1 MRFSSFHRAT
11 WIAVLIAALLVL
23 LAGLQ
28 YRWLG
33 ELSEFEQRRM
43 QANLRSAT
51 ERFSRD
57 FDREIDDLY
66 YAFHIRRG
74 HDVLE
79 EITEEYEDWA
89 SSFPFPNL
97 IDAAYWVSR
106 THEAGLQIQQINL
119 PGARFDD
126 AGWPP
131 QFEELRGEL
140 SERLEQYEE
149 HRERSR
155 LSFEAPLRSDIPAL
169 IVFQYDR
176 RTPSWAIVV
185 LRRDVLVEQFL
196 PARVSEYYGGANDHA
211 YNIWIVDRSDGDR
224 IIYSSNPSSTTD
236 LSDPDIE
243 RRIFSFD
250 YAEDRRQQE
259 QGERHWTVVVKHQ
272 AGSLEAAVNALRRR
286 NLAVSFGIVLLVGA
300 SVLLLIV
307 ATSRAQMLAEQQ
319 MEFVAGVSHELRT
332 PLAGISSLSQ
342 NLADGVVQD
351 IGQAEEYGKVI
362 HRESRR
368 LGHMVER
375 VLQFSAVRSGIHRY
389 EKRPLSLHD
398 VIHGAMETL
407 GPDARQRYEITVEIE
422 EALPLVEGDERALSS
437 LIQNLLSN
445 AMKFSDDG
453 GTIRLVARQIGCSHG
468 EGREPGA
475 AGATGATDEDASGG
489 ELQVSIED
497 QGKGIPSSELPHI
510 FKPFFRGRAARRDQ
524 VEGSGLG
531 LGLAMEV
538 AEAHGGRVTVTSTE
552 GSGTTFTLHL
562 PVEHR
567 PASHPPADRPSESE
581 APPAGGE
588 AGDGSGA

>member
-1 MRFSSFHRAT
+1 MRPANLHRAT

-57 FDREIDDLY
+57 FDREIDHVY
-66 YAFHIRRG
+66 YDFHIRRG
-74 HDVLE
+74 RDVHE
-79 EITEEYEDWA
+79 EIAEDYEEWA
-89 SSFPFPNL
+89 SSFPFPDL
-97 IDAAYWVSR
+97 IDTAYWVSR
-106 THEAGLQIQQINL
+106 THEDGLLLQQIHL
-119 PGARFDD
+119 PEIRFED
-126 AGWPP
+126 AEWPP
-131 QFEELRGEL
+131 QLEPLRNEI
-140 SERLEQYEE
+140 SKKLEDYGK

-155 LSFEAPLRSDIPAL
+155 LTFEDPLRSDIPAL
-169 IVFQYDR
+169 VVFQYDR

-185 LRRDVLVEQFL
+185 LRRDVLIEQFL
-196 PARVSEYYGGANDHA
+196 PARVGEYFGGTDDLA

-224 IIYSSNPSSTTD
+224 IVYSSNPSSPPD

-243 RRIFSFD
+243 RGVFSFD
-250 YAEDRRQQE
+250 YADDEQE
-259 QGERHWTVVVKHQ
+259 GDHAERHWSVVVKHQ
-272 AGSLEAAVNALRRR
+272 AGSLEAAVNSLRRR

-307 ATSRAQMLAEQQ
+307 ATRRAQALAEQQ

-342 NLADGVVQD
+342 NLADGVVQEM
-351 IGQAEEYGKVI
+351 GQAEEYGKVI

-389 EKRPLSLHD
+389 EKRPLALQD

-475 AGATGATDEDASGG
+475 AGATDEGASGG

-538 AEAHGGRVTVTSTE
+538 AQAHGGTVTVTSTE

-562 PVEHR
+562 PLEHR

>member
-1 MRFSSFHRAT
+1 
-11 WIAVLIAALLVL
+11 VLIAALLVL

-43 QANLRSAT
+43 QANLRSATERFSRDFDREIDDLYT

-119 PGARFDD
+119 PGVRFDD

-196 PARVSEYYGGANDHA
+196 PARSS
-211 YNIWIVDRSDGDR
+211 ILRTLPRPPTFR
-224 IIYSSNPSSTTD
+224 I
-236 LSDPDIE
+236 L
-243 RRIFSFD
+243 
-250 YAEDRRQQE
+250 
-259 QGERHWTVVVKHQ
+259 
-272 AGSLEAAVNALRRR
+272 
-286 NLAVSFGIVLLVGA
+286 
-300 SVLLLIV
+300 
-307 ATSRAQMLAEQQ
+307 TSK
-319 MEFVAGVSHELRT
+319 GVSSASITLR
-332 PLAGISSLSQ
+332 IDDSK
-342 NLADGVVQD
+342 N
-351 IGQAEEYGKVI
+351 
-362 HRESRR
+362 
-368 LGHMVER
+368 R
-375 VLQFSAVRSGIHRY
+375 V
-389 EKRPLSLHD
+389 
-398 VIHGAMETL
+398 
-407 GPDARQRYEITVEIE
+407 
-422 EALPLVEGDERALSS
+422 
-437 LIQNLLSN
+437 
-445 AMKFSDDG
+445 
-453 GTIRLVARQIGCSHG
+453 
-468 EGREPGA
+468 
-475 AGATGATDEDASGG
+475 
-489 ELQVSIED
+489 
-497 QGKGIPSSELPHI
+497 
-510 FKPFFRGRAARRDQ
+510 
-524 VEGSGLG
+524 
-531 LGLAMEV
+531 
-538 AEAHGGRVTVTSTE
+538 
-552 GSGTTFTLHL
+552 SGTGRLW
-562 PVEHR
+562 
-567 PASHPPADRPSESE
+567 
-581 APPAGGE
+581 
-588 AGDGSGA
+588 